1 MKILRFSE
9 LASTNQQAKKI
20 AETEEGREEW
30 VAVTAGRQSA
40 GYGKD
45 KRYWYSPSGGLYFSI
60 IIPKLKISDLQ
71 ILTIGAGIAVSRVLK
86 KHFGIKPFLKWPN
99 DVLVQDSE
107 CNYKKIAGI
116 LAENVIK
123 GKEVK
128 NSIIGIGLNTNISEF
143 PSDLTEIA
151 TSLKKEYDKEA
162 DNGEVLALIAEELKE
177 ILKLNKEEILKE
189 YTKSVK

>member
-45 KRYWYSPSGGLYFSI
+45 TRYWYSPSGGLYFSI